1 MEYLWDASLET
12 GNATI
17 DEQHK
22 QLFKAV
28 NELIKTCDQ
37 GKGTEELKKSLDFL
51 TNYTIQ
57 HFFDEEKI
65 QQKYKYPDYENHRQ
79 LHEKFKKDV
88 RDLSVKMIMKG
99 ASPELLGEVQS
110 KIGDWLL
117 THIRVQDLKL
127 AAHLKAHPQA

>member
-1 MEYLWDASLET
+1 MLYLWDASLET

-22 QLFKAV
+22 QLFQAV
-28 NELIKTCDQ
+28 NELIKTCDE
-37 GKGTEELKKSLDFL
+37 GRGTEELKKSLDFL
-51 TNYTIQ
+51 TNYTIK

-65 QQKYKYPDYENHRQ
+65 QQKYNYPDYANHRQ

-88 RDLSVKMIMKG
+88 RDLSIKMIMKG
-99 ASPELLGEVQS
+99 ASPELLGEVQG

-117 THIRVQDLKL
+117 THIRVQDLRL
-127 AAHLKAHPQA
+127 AAHLKTHA

>member
-1 MEYLWDASLET
+1 MEYLWDAGLET
-12 GNATI
+12 GNTTI

-28 NELIKTCDQ
+28 NELLKTCDQ
-37 GKGTEELKKSLDFL
+37 GKGTEELKKNLDFL
-51 TNYTIQ
+51 TNYTIK

-65 QQKYKYPDYENHRQ
+65 QQKYNYPDYENHKQ
-79 LHEKFKKDV
+79 LHERFKKDV

-110 KIGDWLL
+110 KIGNWLVM
-117 THIRVQDLKL
+117 HIRVQDLKF
-127 AAHLKAHPQA
+127 AAHLKAHA

>member
-28 NELIKTCDQ
+28 NDLIRICDE
-37 GKGTEELKKSLDFL
+37 GRGVEELKKSLDFL
-51 TNYTIQ
+51 TQYTIK

-65 QQKYKYPDYENHRQ
+65 QEKYNYPDYTNHKR
-79 LHEKFKKDV
+79 LHEKFKEDV
-88 RDLSVKMIMKG
+88 KALSHQMILKG
-99 ASPELLGEVQS
+99 ASPELLTEVQS

-117 THIRVQDLKL
+117 THIKIQDLKL
-127 AAHLKAHPQA
+127 AAHLKAHA